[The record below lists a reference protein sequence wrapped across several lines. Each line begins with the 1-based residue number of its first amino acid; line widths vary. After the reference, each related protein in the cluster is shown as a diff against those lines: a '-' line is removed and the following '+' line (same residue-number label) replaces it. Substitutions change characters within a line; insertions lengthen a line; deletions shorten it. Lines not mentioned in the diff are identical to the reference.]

1 MRALTLAFAF
11 LFICCAAPALA
22 QNEDLFI
29 GNARWGMTKA
39 EVLALGD
46 KKPDLVE
53 ENALTYKTTLM
64 DNAFLVVYTFDKDGK
79 LFQLAYATID
89 KNRQKAYGP
98 MKKYLEDMKYKDVM
112 TPEHRRM
119 GPEGMCLYESDNSR
133 ISFGFDKK
141 KKC

>member
-1 MRALTLAFAF
+1 M
-11 LFICCAAPALA
+11 PA
-22 QNEDLFI
+22 
-29 GNARWGMTKA
+29 GGMTKA

-112 TPEHRRM
+112 T
-119 GPEGMCLYESDNSR
+119 LNSDGWPLRARVHMKAITHTYHWVLTRKKNVSTYISR
-133 ISFGFDKK
+133 TWTV
-141 KKC
+141 